1 MIKDAIKGKLDW
13 QGRRAAKKAPLRL
26 SKLEAMMSFTTAA
39 GMVAAVAG
47 KHYPAPW
54 PP

>member
-1 MIKDAIKGKLDW
+1 MIKDAIAGKLDW
-13 QGRRAAKKAPLRL
+13 QSRRAAKKAPLRL

-47 KHYPAPW
+47 NTIRHR
-54 PP
+54 